1 MQNFLCPLF
10 PVLIGHDT
18 LSVSPKKRSVTKGY
32 YETSS
37 GIDAPE
43 GSKAASYTLTETT
56 VNVQSGDFDTC
67 TYTEALLTPW

>member
-1 MQNFLCPLF
+1 MLIITLMAFRTNVELPLSTF
-10 PVLIGHDT
+10 SCLIGHDT

-56 VNVQSGDFDTC
+56 VNV
-67 TYTEALLTPW
+67 